1 MANGELRSIGEGC
14 GIATQLAP
22 YGAVDDCGKGLPR
35 VARGGK
41 EVAEIERMAKGLEK
55 HQERQAQL
63 SILGKDLTRRSG
75 SKCELCEASGVAL
88 RPYPVPPE
96 GEVPQVETCVFV
108 CDICREQLEH
118 PKRIDAAHWRCACQ
132 SVWSEV
138 PAVQVVAARVLDRL
152 GKTELWARE
161 AREAAYF
168 DEEVE
173 LWIGQDSL

>member
-1 MANGELRSIGEGC
+1 MFSDTWALELGSPVKFSF
-14 GIATQLAP
+14 AMQLVTQPLLQACKPKTSFAAWLRTKRALYDGGMTAVLAP
-22 YGAVDDCGKGLPR
+22 ATAGLSTEHPQMR
-35 VARGGK
+35 
-41 EVAEIERMAKGLEK
+41 EL
-55 HQERQAQL
+55 
-63 SILGKDLTRRSG
+63 
-75 SKCELCEASGVAL
+75 CELCEASGVAL